1 MENQIGFSRWPPLP
15 RKLWKCYYFASSE
28 AEWGKSKDIQSVCL
42 KENECLCCSCTT
54 RNLESRRPSLTLFIT
69 LWLESCSKFLAVFA
83 AFADSPLSVCL
94 CRKTS
99 SCPNVQSRVRWTN
112 VAGKRWNQTMNEQL
126 KRSTSA
132 TLALS
137 LVHWALHLSCKWGF
151 LWAPLIIQ
159 AHDWGLCCE
168 ARSQA
173 HVTGGHHHA
182 PWAEINIRAEVRGA
196 IQFEIGLL
204 LTRNQS

>member
-1 MENQIGFSRWPPLP
+1 MHQVRPKE
-15 RKLWKCYYFASSE
+15 E
-28 AEWGKSKDIQSVCL
+28 KSQDIQSVCL

-54 RNLESRRPSLTLFIT
+54 WILESRRLSLTLFIT

-99 SCPNVQSRVRWTN
+99 SCPNVQSTVGWTN

-132 TLALS
+132 THALAGALS
-137 LVHWALHLSCKWGF
+137 FTFELQMRLSLSPAYYSGSRLGIVLRGTKPGSC
-151 LWAPLIIQ
+151 
-159 AHDWGLCCE
+159 DWGPPS
-168 ARSQA
+168 RPVS
-173 HVTGGHHHA
+173 
-182 PWAEINIRAEVRGA
+182 
-196 IQFEIGLL
+196 
-204 LTRNQS
+204 

>member
-54 RNLESRRPSLTLFIT
+54 RNLESRRLGLTLFIT

-132 TLALS
+132 THALAGAFELYIWVANEAFS
-137 LVHWALHLSCKWGF
+137 EPRLLFRLTTGDCAARH
-151 LWAPLIIQ
+151 
-159 AHDWGLCCE
+159 E
-168 ARSQA
+168 ARLM
-173 HVTGGHHHA
+173 
-182 PWAEINIRAEVRGA
+182 WL
-196 IQFEIGLL
+196 GLL
-204 LTRNQS
+204 SRPVSWDQYPSRGEGGDSIWNRPPPDS